1 MAGYY
6 DATKDY
12 SAELKRTDLTAAERS
27 QLETERQNKINAVY
41 GGVEPNMTGSNKT
54 YSQAYGSSSKG
65 SSSGTSG
72 GSVYGVA
79 NNDTNVKNSTQNGVT
94 YQTGADMSRRPD
106 LAGKIASSNGYTV
119 FYDEDGYAT
128 KAIRGA
134 ADYTPT
140 LDTNAANG
148 SYGTSGA
155 WTDNEMLSAA
165 DRQKIAAIRAQL
177 QTGQITGDQANQAA
191 NAIRAGYGYSI
202 DKNGYVTDS
211 GALSAV
217 NDFRKKLGLNTG
229 NEGNSLEYYR
239 YLMNSDTSP
248 SAQQSGQVQSFD
260 EWVTGGKPT
269 GSVQSGASLAVGL
282 VPGASVGGNS
292 SMTDY
297 INDLYAQNLEA
308 ELQAL
313 KSAYDSNVA
322 EVENQNEKIAEQ
334 YRSARNQAA
343 ANNALE
349 SQQMRELGI
358 AQGLN
363 TGATGQMALAQSA
376 AYQNNLGNLWA
387 SEAQDQADV
396 DMTLAN
402 LLNEYNSNV
411 QQTTANSNAQRA
423 QALYQEMVRQQNL
436 AAQNQS
442 TAREYA
448 LSLLSNGIMPDDS
461 TLNSAGISST
471 EASALAGL
479 YQSAASYGGSKTG
492 KSSTASGYNNRN
504 TVDSQTVGETNA
516 DVAGAVYQNQD
527 GGSGTRFS
535 GLGYQTMLARGD
547 TEGATAYLASL
558 WDNMTDAEKT
568 RARLI
573 AAQYGGE

>member
-12 SAELKRTDLTAAERS
+12 SAELKRTNLTAAERS

-41 GGVEPNMTGSNKT
+41 GGVEPNMTGSNKA

-134 ADYTPT
+134 ADYTPHR
-140 LDTNAANG
+140 DTNAANG

-191 NAIRAGYGYSI
+191 NAIRAEYGYSI

-260 EWVTGGKPT
+260 EWVTGSKPT

-282 VPGASVGGNS
+282 VSGASVGGNS

-411 QQTTANSNAQRA
+411 QQVTANSNAQRA

-448 LSLLSNGIMPDDS
+448 LSLLSNGIMPDNS

-471 EASALAGL
+471 EASALAEL

-492 KSSTASGYNNRN
+492 KSSTASGYNSRN
-504 TVDSQTVGETNA
+504 TVGGQTVGETNA

-558 WDNMTDAEKT
+558 WDNMTNAEKT